1 MADRKAINAFLNDK
15 LSTLG
20 RDGASAV
27 EAATWLSAANLLD
40 KGAAPDKHLRE
51 LLRLGKIL
59 GAYQFPNKRWVI
71 VNRSR
76 LPDGIKRVVPL
87 KEAAKMLRMSK
98 ASVRQHVQAGT
109 LAPLDFGSSLLYFLE
124 EDLKRFGNEAAGDP
138 YNLLFP
144 DEKKKKQSEIDKLR
158 RQLYYLRSDVRLIA
172 ERIEELIRLLD
183 D

>member
-1 MADRKAINAFLNDK
+1 MADRKAINAFLNEK

-27 EAATWLSAANLLD
+27 EAAAWLSAAGLLD
-40 KGAAPDKHLRE
+40 KGTSPDKHLRE
-51 LLRLGKIL
+51 LLRTGKIM

-76 LPDGIKRVVPL
+76 LPDGIKRVVPIR
-87 KEAAKMLRMSK
+87 EAVKILRVSK
-98 ASVRQHVQAGT
+98 ATLKQHVLAGT
-109 LAPLDFGSSLLYFLE
+109 LTPLDFGSSLLFFLE
-124 EDLKRFGNEAAGDP
+124 EDLKQFGDEAAGKP
-138 YNLLFP
+138 YDLLFP
-144 DEKKKKQSEIDKLR
+144 DEKKKKRSEIDKLR

-183 D
+183 